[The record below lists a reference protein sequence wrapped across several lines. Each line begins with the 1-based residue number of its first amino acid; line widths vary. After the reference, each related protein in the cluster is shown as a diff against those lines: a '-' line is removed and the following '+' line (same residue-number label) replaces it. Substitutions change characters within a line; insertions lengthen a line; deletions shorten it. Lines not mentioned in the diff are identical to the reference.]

1 MCQQQQN
8 DMNSQIEIFLEN
20 GMPRKF
26 GKSVAKT
33 LKKRAAAAAAKNNN
47 NNKNRTNCTN
57 CPNCS
62 GCINPNN
69 DFLNNPCVCSYSSTS
84 GNSSAAEDDSS
95 SPLTDDEIL
104 NKLIRSSASSA
115 KSSKNNST
123 TEDED
128 SDESLVD
135 SDTGFRSSRRKSSS
149 SQVKINQTVRP
160 SGCPM
165 AAMLAARNK
174 IIGTLSSASSSASAS
189 TSPAVTSSS
198 ATAAES
204 HSSVSSIGAES
215 ALAISTE
222 TTLKDDLLAIFT
234 KLTIKVIHRF
244 NQISTK
250 VQKSKTFRILS
261 KTTQPAHVIAVSIVS
276 FVLLAVWP
284 NLLEN
289 EEAALNA
296 NKRRSGLALVTYLG
310 AFATHFGAQIWMTFV
325 SGLALYFAL
334 PRHTFGLCQQILFP
348 KYFAM
353 NSMLSI
359 LTLILFIKVIAG
371 RWEFSSYVQVIA
383 LSTCAV
389 IEVTVRLYL
398 APPLLRLMREKH
410 KFEVTVGSGQEI
422 GTLEPGD
429 LVKCP
434 HYQGIHK
441 AFRRIHMT
449 VAMGNMTVLVCTFLH
464 LHYLAS
470 KISVG

>member
-1 MCQQQQN
+1 MCQQQQH

-33 LKKRAAAAAAKNNN
+33 LRKRAAAAAAAAKNNN
-47 NNKNRTNCTN
+47 NVCTSCPRCDGCTN
-57 CPNCS
+57 P
-62 GCINPNN
+62 INDYIN
-69 DFLNNPCVCSYSSTS
+69 NNPCVCSLTTATNS
-84 GNSSAAEDDSS
+84 GNSSSDDSS
-95 SPLTDDEIL
+95 SSFSDEDLL
-104 NKLIRSSASSA
+104 NALIRASLKQKSNPQSSASLT
-115 KSSKNNST
+115 ST
-123 TEDED
+123 DCSED

-135 SDTGFRSSRRKSSS
+135 SDTGFRSSSRKSSR
-149 SQVKINQTVRP
+149 QQTT

-165 AAMLAARNK
+165 AALLAARNK
-174 IIGTLSSASSSASAS
+174 LNKLDTTVSESQAIEG
-189 TSPAVTSSS
+189 SPEMSMSMS
-198 ATAAES
+198 
-204 HSSVSSIGAES
+204 
-215 ALAISTE
+215 STE
-222 TTLKDDLLAIFT
+222 TTLKDDLLAVFT
-234 KLTIKVIHRF
+234 KLTRKAF
-244 NQISTK
+244 NRANQVANK
-250 VQKSKTFRILS
+250 VQKSTTYRVLS

-289 EEAALNA
+289 EEAAMNQ
-296 NKRRSGLALVTYLG
+296 NKIRSGLALVTYLG

-410 KFEVTVGSGQEI
+410 KFEVTVGSGQEV

-449 VAMGNMTVLVCTFLH
+449 VALGNMTVLVCTFLH

>member
-26 GKSVAKT
+26 GKSVART
-33 LKKRAAAAAAKNNN
+33 LKKRAAAAAAVSAKNNN
-47 NNKNRTNCTN
+47 NNNCCTN
-57 CPNCS
+57 CPRCG
-62 GCINPNN
+62 GCITSISDDIIVNT
-69 DFLNNPCVCSYSSTS
+69 NPCVCSLSED
-84 GNSSAAEDDSS
+84 SSASS
-95 SPLTDDEIL
+95 SSSDDEIL
-104 NKLIRSSASSA
+104 NNSNQSSAT
-115 KSSKNNST
+115 ST
-123 TEDED
+123 DSED

-135 SDTGFRSSRRKSSS
+135 SDTGFRSSSRKSSNL
-149 SQVKINQTVRP
+149 QFRLQ
-160 SGCPM
+160 SGCPI
-165 AAMLAARNK
+165 AALLAARNK
-174 IIGTLSSASSSASAS
+174 LMSSSAESQS
-189 TSPAVTSSS
+189 TSNMQSIEGSSTELPV
-198 ATAAES
+198 AM
-204 HSSVSSIGAES
+204 
-215 ALAISTE
+215 STE

-234 KLTIKVIHRF
+234 RLTKKIFERV
-244 NQISTK
+244 NQVTTK
-250 VQKSKTFRILS
+250 VQKSSTYRILS

-289 EEAALNA
+289 EEAAMNA
-296 NKRRSGLALVTYLG
+296 NKRRSGLALITYLG

-410 KFEVTVGSGQEI
+410 KFEVTVGSGQEV

>member
-8 DMNSQIEIFLEN
+8 DMNSQIDIFLKN

-26 GKSVAKT
+26 GKSVART
-33 LKKRAAAAAAKNNN
+33 LKKRAAAAKNNCTTCPKCDGCTNPINDFVNNLCVCSLSVNNNSGSNNSDDSSSSLSDEDVYNSIIRSSTKNNN
-47 NNKNRTNCTN
+47 NNSQNSASSS
-57 CPNCS
+57 PS
-62 GCINPNN
+62 
-69 DFLNNPCVCSYSSTS
+69 SSSSSTS
-84 GNSSAAEDDSS
+84 AAESS
-95 SPLTDDEIL
+95 D
-104 NKLIRSSASSA
+104 
-115 KSSKNNST
+115 
-123 TEDED
+123 D

-135 SDTGFRSSRRKSSS
+135 SDTGFRSSSRKSS
-149 SQVKINQTVRP
+149 NRQTLG
-160 SGCPM
+160 GCPM
-165 AAMLAARNK
+165 AALLAARNK
-174 IIGTLSSASSSASAS
+174 LNFDITSASESR
-189 TSPAVTSSS
+189 PSS
-198 ATAAES
+198 ATMPSIES
-204 HSSVSSIGAES
+204 STP
-215 ALAISTE
+215 TE
-222 TTLKDDLLAIFT
+222 TTFKDDLLAIFT
-234 KLTIKVIHRF
+234 KLTRKVLYRV

-250 VQKSKTFRILS
+250 VQKSTTYRVLS

-289 EEAALNA
+289 EEAAMNA
-296 NKRRSGLALVTYLG
+296 NKIRSGLALVTYLG

>member
-26 GKSVAKT
+26 GKSVART
-33 LKKRAAAAAAKNNN
+33 LKKRAAAAAAAAEKN
-47 NNKNRTNCTN
+47 NCTN
-57 CPNCS
+57 CQRCG
-62 GCINPNN
+62 GCVNPLN
-69 DFLNNPCVCSYSSTS
+69 DFNNNPCVCSYIIDNSV
-84 GNSSAAEDDSS
+84 GNSSCSEDSTSS
-95 SPLTDDEIL
+95 LSDDEVL
-104 NKLIRSSASSA
+104 NKLVRSSLKSNGI
-115 KSSKNNST
+115 KSSSNSST
-123 TEDED
+123 PTESEED

-135 SDTGFRSSRRKSSS
+135 SDTGFRSSSRKSSRP
-149 SQVKINQTVRP
+149 TV

-165 AAMLAARNK
+165 AAIFAARNK
-174 IIGTLSSASSSASAS
+174 QNLNTSTTSVESHQATSASPSKMAAIEASGMP
-189 TSPAVTSSS
+189 TD
-198 ATAAES
+198 
-204 HSSVSSIGAES
+204 
-215 ALAISTE
+215 
-222 TTLKDDLLAIFT
+222 TTLKDDLLAISTQLT
-234 KLTIKVIHRF
+234 KKILYRI
-244 NQISTK
+244 NQITTK
-250 VQKSKTFRILS
+250 VQKSSTYRILS